1 MRRWSIPDRLV
12 RWAINLIK
20 AFIVLLFLGA
30 IGFFFMLKYTENPE
44 FCKTCHYMRPYYES
58 WKSSTHNK
66 VKCIECHYPP
76 GIRGELQSKW
86 TALSQVAK
94 YITGTYGTKP
104 WAEVSDQSCL
114 RSGCHDRR
122 LLQGKVLFKNVIF
135 DHTSHLRE
143 MRRGKK
149 LRCTSCHSQIVQGS
163 HLTVTETTCFLCHF
177 KDQDIRT
184 SPLSDCNK
192 CHGAPTKV
200 VKHGGVTFDHKV
212 AVRQGIACVKCHRNV
227 VRGDGHVPRERCFN
241 CHNQPE
247 RVEKYGDTF
256 LIHQTHITEHKVECT
271 QCHSEIQHGLI
282 QLTSA
287 IDINCQSCH
296 PNHHKTQKEL
306 YMGIGGRGAEPR
318 PDPMFL
324 TSVSCEGCH
333 IEHKGDDIQGYTAE
347 APPAAC
353 MNCHGTKFNTMLT
366 RWKASMS
373 QRLRKIL
380 PVLKRARM
388 EILSAKASPEALK
401 RALAK
406 YEDAAFNV
414 KLVRYGKGVHNIAY
428 SEDLLRVAVTRLR
441 EAMRLV
447 GSSYQIPAGIL
458 PEKVFKSE
466 CYPCHYGAENRTV
479 PYRGRM
485 FPHELHVTKQR
496 LPCRS
501 CHANNTDPKSTGHG
515 KLVRSW
521 SSCNACHHKDAQNC
535 GRCHPAYQ
543 QFFTGKVAQ
552 FPGLEPDVM
561 AQNDVAC
568 TDCHLNEEDKVVR
581 PAKTICTNCHD
592 ESYPETFTEWKAE
605 LQDLQKQIA
614 ALFTQLKS
622 QSLNGK
628 QRRKLTQLRRQFKI
642 FQENPS
648 LGIHNYSASSDLLS
662 GLLEELKAL
671 QNIQ

>member
-1 MRRWSIPDRLV
+1 MKRWSIPDRLA
-12 RWAINLIK
+12 RWGINLLK
-20 AFIVLLFLGA
+20 AFIVLLFVSV
-30 IGFFFMLKYTENPE
+30 IGFFFMLKYTENPQ
-44 FCKTCHYMRPYYES
+44 FCKTCHYMLPYYES

-76 GIRGELQSKW
+76 GIRGELESKW

-200 VKHGGVTFDHKV
+200 VSHQGVTFDHKV
-212 AVRQGIACVKCHRNV
+212 AVRQGIACIKCHRNV
-227 VRGDGHVPRERCFN
+227 VRGDGHVPKERCFN

-247 RVEKYGDTF
+247 RVQKYNDTF

-282 QLTSA
+282 QLSSA

-324 TSVSCEGCH
+324 TSVTCEGCH
-333 IEHKGDDIQGYTAE
+333 IEHKGDDIRGYTAE

-353 MNCHGTKFNTMLT
+353 MNCHGTQFNTMLAQ
-366 RWKASMS
+366 WKASMRK
-373 QRLRKIL
+373 RLAQIL
-380 PVLKRARM
+380 PVLKRAKT
-388 EILSAKASPEALK
+388 EILSSRAPADSVKK
-401 RALAK
+401 ALAK
-406 YEDAAFNV
+406 YEDANFNV
-414 KLVRYGKGVHNIAY
+414 RLVRYGKGVHNIAY
-428 SEDLLRVAVTRLR
+428 SEELLRAALVRLR
-441 EAMRLV
+441 EAMKV
-447 GSSYQIPAGIL
+447 IGSSYRIPENIF
-458 PEKVFKSE
+458 PQEVVKSE
-466 CYPCHYGAENRTV
+466 CYPCHYGAETRTV
-479 PYRGRM
+479 AYRGRQ
-485 FPHELHVTKQR
+485 FSHEKHVSQQR

-501 CHANNTDPKSTGHG
+501 CHASNTDPKSKGHG
-515 KLVRSW
+515 QLVRSW
-521 SSCNACHHKDAQNC
+521 SSCNACHHKKAENC
-535 GRCHPAYQ
+535 GTCHAPYQ
-543 QFFTGKVAQ
+543 QTFTGKVPQ
-552 FPGLEPDVM
+552 FPELEADVM
-561 AQNDVAC
+561 AQNGVEC
-568 TDCHLNEEDKVVR
+568 TDCHQNEAGKIVR
-581 PAKTICTNCHD
+581 PQPDVCASCHD
-592 ESYPETFTEWKAE
+592 ESYPAMFNEWKA
-605 LQDLQKQIA
+605 DLLDVEEQI
-614 ALFTQLKS
+614 S
-622 QSLNGK
+622 SLIA
-628 QRRKLTQLRRQFKI
+628 QLTQKHLNPAQQEKFVRLKKAFRF
-642 FQENPS
+642 FQQNPS
-648 LGIHNYSASSDLLS
+648 VALHNYSGCSDLLS
-662 GLLEELKAL
+662 GILEQL
-671 QNIQ
+671 QGIQKLP